1 MDRDL
6 LHTTMASDRSAAMPM
21 VQHVFG
27 AYPTGGGSST
37 SKLIASRRIDALMY
51 PGEHSLLKFAWADR
65 AKEYL
70 AEIKL
75 SRDHFPPGVR
85 RLSHVMTHKSFV
97 ERRLRLVAAP
107 RERSGC

>member
-6 LHTTMASDRSAAMPM
+6 LRTTMASDQSAAMPM
-21 VQHVFG
+21 VQQVFG

-70 AEIKL
+70 AETSCCACLPRAPKQRPPVGSGDVRQL
-75 SRDHFPPGVR
+75 RDFGPG
-85 RLSHVMTHKSFV
+85 
-97 ERRLRLVAAP
+97 LV
-107 RERSGC
+107 